1 MSPLPVA
8 DRLGVCSWSLQPSG
22 PAELIEKINAIGIKK
37 VQLALDP
44 LVSDAAWANTAAMLA
59 DAGIEIASGMF
70 GCIGEDYSSLD
81 AIRVTGGIVPD
92 ETWEGNWANITAVA
106 DLAASLGVT
115 LVSFHAGFL
124 PESPD
129 DPSYAKLTERI
140 RQIAT
145 LFGEK
150 GIKLALETGQEEAP
164 VLKAFLD
171 TLGEPNVGVNFD
183 PANMI
188 LYAKGDPVAAV
199 KVLMPY
205 LMQVHVK
212 DALPTAEPGTWGSE
226 VVVGTGAVDWDA
238 FLGALDD
245 GGFEGAMCIEREAGD
260 NRVGDICAGREFILK
275 TSTKDGE

>member
-44 LVSDAAWANTAAMLA
+44 LVADAAWADTAAALS

-106 DLAASLGVT
+106 DIAADLGLS

-129 DPSYAKLTERI
+129 DPNYAKLAERI
-140 RQIAT
+140 RRIAR
-145 LFGEK
+145 LLAAK
-150 GIKLALETGQEEAP
+150 GVNLALETGQEEAGT
-164 VLKAFLD
+164 LKAFLD

-212 DALPTAEPGTWGSE
+212 DAMPTAEPGTWGSE

-238 FLGALDD
+238 FLVALDD

-260 NRVGDICAGREFILK
+260 NSVGDIIAGREFILK
-275 TSTKDGE
+275 TISKEGE

>member
-1 MSPLPVA
+1 MSQLPVA

-37 VQLALDP
+37 VQLALNP
-44 LVSDAAWANTAAMLA
+44 LVSDAAWAGAAAMLA

-106 DLAASLGVT
+106 DLAASLGIT

-140 RQIAT
+140 RRIAT
-145 LFGEK
+145 LFAGK
-150 GIKLALETGQEEAP
+150 GLKLALETGQEEAP

-171 TLGEPNVGVNFD
+171 TLGESNVGVNFD

-212 DALPTAEPGTWGSE
+212 DAMPTAEPGTWGSE
-226 VVVGTGAVDWDA
+226 VVVGTGVVDWDA
-238 FLGALDD
+238 FMAALDD

-260 NRVGDICAGREFILK
+260 NRVGDIGAGREFILK
-275 TSTKDGE
+275 TSTKEGE

>member
-44 LVSDAAWANTAAMLA
+44 LVSDPVWAGAAAMLA

-140 RQIAT
+140 RQIAV
-145 LFGEK
+145 LFAGK
-150 GIKLALETGQEEAP
+150 GLKLALETGQEEAP

-171 TLGEPNVGVNFD
+171 TLGESNVGVNFD

-238 FLGALDD
+238 FLAALDD

-260 NRVGDICAGREFILK
+260 NSVGDIGAGREFILK
-275 TSTKDGE
+275 TIAKEGE